1 MVSNTE
7 KFQWL
12 SLGAGVL
19 TLIISIVFSPLLSDI
34 PYSVQAVPFLISMV
48 FLGLPHGAMDHLV
61 PGRLADISVR
71 EGILYVSVL
80 YLLIGGLY
88 VFLWFIAPVFSLIFF
103 ILMTW
108 FHWGQGDLY
117 VLKNFGFG
125 FMTESKLY
133 STVSLVLRGG
143 IPMLVP
149 LIAHPE
155 KYTGFLSDILT
166 ELSVNTVSLNYMVS
180 TQVSLTLTVFIG
192 ILAMINIIS
201 GLYKAES
208 RSQLKLWLY
217 DNLEI
222 AVLLVFF
229 FLLPP
234 LFAVGVYFCTW
245 HSLRHIARLSL
256 IKDEAL
262 LEKVQEGRK
271 LGYLKELG
279 RNTFKLTLISLV
291 MFGASVSLFFS
302 TVTIETLIAVYLV
315 FISVL
320 TLPHVLVVSWMDYRQ
335 MNMWKHLFTLSGKS
349 D

>member
-12 SLGAGVL
+12 SLGVGVL

-61 PGRLADISVR
+61 PGKLADIPIKKS
-71 EGILYVSVL
+71 ILSVSVF

-88 VFLWFIAPVFSLIFF
+88 VFLWFIAPVYSLIFF

-117 VLKNFGFG
+117 VLKNFGFE
-125 FMTESKLY
+125 FMTESKVY

-155 KYTGFLSDILT
+155 KYTGFISGILT
-166 ELSVNTVSLNYMVS
+166 ELSVNKVSMKYLVS
-180 TQVSLTLTVFIG
+180 TELSLILTVFIG
-192 ILAMINIIS
+192 ILATINITS
-201 GLYKAES
+201 GLSKVED

-222 AVLLVFF
+222 AVLLLFF

-256 IKDEAL
+256 IKDEKL
-262 LEKVQEGRK
+262 HEKIQEGKK
-271 LGYLKELG
+271 LSYLKQLG
-279 RNTFKLTLISLV
+279 RNTFKLTLLSLV
-291 MFGASVSLFFS
+291 IFAVSLFLFFS
-302 TVTIETLIAVYLV
+302 TVTIETLITVYLV

-320 TLPHVLVVSWMDYRQ
+320 TLPHVFIVSWMDYRQ
-335 MNMWKHLFTLSGKS
+335 MKMWKHLFILFGKS

>member
-1 MVSNTE
+1 MVSNTD

-12 SLGAGVL
+12 SLGTGVL
-19 TLIISIVFSPLLSDI
+19 TLTISIIFSPLLSDI
-34 PYSVQAVPFLISMV
+34 SYSVQAIPFLASMV

-61 PGRLADISVR
+61 PGKLANISIR
-71 EGILYVSVL
+71 ESILSVSVF
-80 YLLIGGLY
+80 YLLMGGLY
-88 VFLWFIAPVFSLIFF
+88 VFLWFVAPLFSLIFF

-117 VLKNFGFG
+117 VLKNFGFN
-125 FMTESKLY
+125 FMTDSKIF
-133 STVSLVLRGG
+133 STVSLLLRGG

-155 KYTGFLSDILT
+155 KYTDFLSGILT
-166 ELSVNTVSLNYMVS
+166 ELSANTGSLNYLVS
-180 TQVSLTLTVFIG
+180 TEVSLSLTVSIG
-192 ILAMINIIS
+192 ILATINIFS
-201 GLYKAES
+201 GLSKAES

-222 AVLLVFF
+222 ALLLLFF

-245 HSLRHIARLSL
+245 HSVRHIARLSL
-256 IKDEAL
+256 IKDEKL
-262 LEKVQEGRK
+262 LEKVQEGNK

-279 RNTFKLTLISLV
+279 RNTFKLTLISLII
-291 MFGASVSLFFS
+291 FAVSLFLFFS
-302 TVTIETLIAVYLV
+302 TVTIERLIAVYLI

-320 TLPHVLVVSWMDYRQ
+320 TLPHVFLVSWMDYRQ
-335 MNMWKHLFTLSGKS
+335 MEMWKHLFTLSGKS